1 MYCMCL
7 CVLCRYIDIDGQS
20 TRIPK
25 PEWFGHWGIP
35 LQSQPFGGH
44 SLSWGRYN
52 LPLAICGRWCWFM
65 LAVLGHTDN
74 NLYIYLAEWLVFS
87 PSTFILYNHYFEA
100 LAAKCLHTCMDVSE
114 NRGTPKSSILIGFSI
129 INHPFW
135 GTPIFGNTHICII
148 VDIYIDVYNI
158 HMRSISTYLNICMHF
173 NFPNSPFLHLRP
185 STAALPGW
193 FFSQLRSSRH
203 ALTCGMAVRDN
214 WRSS

>member
-1 MYCMCL
+1 MY
-7 CVLCRYIDIDGQS
+7 GQS

-44 SLSWGRYN
+44 SLSWGCYN
-52 LPLAICGRWCWFM
+52 LPLAICGRWCWFI
-65 LAVLGHTDN
+65 LTVLGHTDN

-87 PSTFILYNHYFEA
+87 PSKFILYNHYFEA

-158 HMRSISTYLNICMHF
+158 HMRSISTYLKH
-173 NFPNSPFLHLRP
+173 LHALRL
-185 STAALPGW
+185 SKLSVSSSMTLRSCSSRVIFFTAAKLTPCTY
-193 FFSQLRSSRH
+193 LRDK
-203 ALTCGMAVRDN
+203 G
-214 WRSS
+214 